1 VITYEILDARQ
12 ESLPLS
18 ESYRVRSV
26 VGVGVPAIKN
36 LSTSGPQQHGATWN
50 GFRLEPRVITLS
62 VAIVAPDHEAL
73 FAMKDRLIHAVCGF
87 DSGFHIQAT
96 LPNGDKRRLAC
107 RLSSG
112 VDMDISWENG
122 QRYQPAVLQ
131 AVAYNPLWFDP
142 NGGSYVFGLSISDNA
157 LLVPTVIPLFI
168 GASEL
173 SQVDT
178 IEYAG
183 NFREYPVITVTGPV
197 TDLVITNQTTGEKL
211 DFTGVTI
218 AGGDT
223 YTIDLRYESKTL
235 VDQDGVN
242 KISELT
248 SDSDFATFHLA
259 STLEVADGRNTIS
272 AVGSTVTGE
281 TAIAFSWKNR
291 YLAI

>member
-1 VITYEILDARQ
+1 
-12 ESLPLS
+12 
-18 ESYRVRSV
+18 
-26 VGVGVPAIKN
+26 
-36 LSTSGPQQHGATWN
+36 
-50 GFRLEPRVITLS
+50 
-62 VAIVAPDHEAL
+62 
-73 FAMKDRLIHAVCGF
+73 
-87 DSGFHIQAT
+87 
-96 LPNGDKRRLAC
+96 
-107 RLSSG
+107 
-112 VDMDISWENG
+112 MDISWENG

-259 STLEVADGRNTIS
+259 STLEVPDGRNTIS